1 MTLSNVT
8 HVIWKVLPQGS
19 HSHLGSWGQLRTKAV
34 VASKGQITHLK
45 TNRSIFLKLKCN
57 DIHIKATFLNKNF
70 ERLRDPLQVF
80 FAKILQK
87 MNFFQIFLHIWNQLD
102 ELVRKMVLIFQFD
115 QFLIMAF
122 FGWNGQILTTSF
134 WPYFIRKHIVSNK
147 NLLLRLSESITEF
160 WGFLISTGSHS
171 AMYYRKAK
179 FWAIYIFLL

>member
-57 DIHIKATFLNKNF
+57 NIHIKATFINKNVG
-70 ERLRDPLQVF
+70 RLLDLLRVF

-171 AMYYRKAK
+171 VAVINRSSD
-179 FWAIYIFLL
+179 WLILS

>member
-19 HSHLGSWGQLRTKAV
+19 HSHLGLWGQLRTKAV

-57 DIHIKATFLNKNF
+57 NIHIKATFLNKNF

-80 FAKILQK
+80 FVKILQK

-115 QFLIMAF
+115 QFSILAF
-122 FGWNGQILTTSF
+122 LAEMGKFWLLYFDCISSANILLVMKI
-134 WPYFIRKHIVSNK
+134 Y
-147 NLLLRLSESITEF
+147 F
-160 WGFLISTGSHS
+160 WGYLSQLLSFEASSLVPVPVVGTWGDPNSKIS
-171 AMYYRKAK
+171 YV
-179 FWAIYIFLL
+179 

>member
-1 MTLSNVT
+1 M
-8 HVIWKVLPQGS
+8 
-19 HSHLGSWGQLRTKAV
+19 
-34 VASKGQITHLK
+34 
-45 TNRSIFLKLKCN
+45 CN
-57 DIHIKATFLNKNF
+57 NIHIKATFLNKNF
-70 ERLRDPLQVF
+70 ERLRDLLYVF

-115 QFLIMAF
+115 QFLITAF

-160 WGFLISTGSHS
+160 WGFLINTGSYSARHS
-171 AMYYRKAK
+171 KSLKNYRLVIRFYKATPPL
-179 FWAIYIFLL
+179 FPNLHMIYSA